1 MMMQMQMLGPM
12 LMLLCCVCCCSSSMR
27 SAGGIPTTPAASIAS
42 CMGLFTGGLGMLGG
56 GLF

>member
-1 MMMQMQMLGPM
+1 MMQMQMLGPM
-12 LMLLCCVCCCSSSMR
+12 LMLVCCSSCCSSSMR